1 MDHWIS
7 VYETDQLYR
16 AELTKDI
23 LNNEE
28 VDAVI
33 LNRKDSSY
41 HEDIDSKK
49 ENEKGN
55 GVYKNT
61 SGQYD
66 NEHESADSSFDKI
79 IHNGLILRFLLLF
92 PCLPEEP

>member
-1 MDHWIS
+1 MDNWIS

-16 AELTKDI
+16 AELVKDI

-41 HEDIDSKK
+41 HFGSIQVMIHPEDK
-49 ENEKGN
+49 EK
-55 GVYKNT
+55 
-61 SGQYD
+61 
-66 NEHESADSSFDKI
+66 AAKI
-79 IHNGLILRFLLLF
+79 VKSIH
-92 PCLPEEP
+92 CE